1 MYVSKLSFSQTTY
14 RPIGNSV
21 HSEVEATLTM
31 FLPSLLVISPG
42 MEVIDLPQRAPQSH
56 FSFEGSLVDPRLR
69 ASNEHIP
76 IVRVPRAGGRPGSPL
91 FLFILS
97 IELRD
102 HLIGQVQLRLIIEHN
117 PHGRLV
123 PLVDDGH
130 IPVRFDHSLRSRLHF
145 S

>member
-1 MYVSKLSFSQTTY
+1 
-14 RPIGNSV
+14 
-21 HSEVEATLTM
+21 M

-42 MEVIDLPQRAPQSH
+42 MGVIDLPQRASQSR

-76 IVRVPRAGGRPGSPL
+76 IVRVPRAGRRPGSPL

-102 HLIGQVQLRLIIEHN
+102 DLTGQVQFGLIVEHN
-117 PHGRLV
+117 PHRRLV
-123 PLVDDGH
+123 SLVNDRH
-130 IPVRFDHSLRSRLHF
+130 TPIRFYHDLRSRLHL

>member
-1 MYVSKLSFSQTTY
+1 M
-14 RPIGNSV
+14 

-42 MEVIDLPQRAPQSH
+42 MEVIDLPQRASQSH

-102 HLIGQVQLRLIIEHN
+102 DLTGQVQFGLIVEYNPHRRLIS
-117 PHGRLV
+117 LV
-123 PLVDDGH
+123 NNRH
-130 IPVRFDHSLRSRLHF
+130 IPIHFDHGLRRRLHF